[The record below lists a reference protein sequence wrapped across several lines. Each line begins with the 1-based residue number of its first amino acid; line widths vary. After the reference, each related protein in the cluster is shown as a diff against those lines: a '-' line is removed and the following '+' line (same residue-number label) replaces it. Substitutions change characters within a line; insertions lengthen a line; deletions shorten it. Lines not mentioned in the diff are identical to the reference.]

1 MSKMAELDAALTTLA
16 DLSTSM
22 LDVIRSMRE
31 LFTAEPETETA
42 SEPAEP
48 APKVYTIEEVR
59 ALLLQKR
66 RDGFR
71 NEVKALLTAHGAERL
86 TDIDPGE
93 YAAMMKEA
101 EAIGA

>member
-31 LFTAEPETETA
+31 LFTAELETA
-42 SEPAEP
+42 TEPP
-48 APKVYTIEEVR
+48 VTTPKVYTIEEVR

-71 NEVKALLTAHGAERL
+71 DEVKALLTAHGAERL
-86 TDIDPGE
+86 TDIAPGE